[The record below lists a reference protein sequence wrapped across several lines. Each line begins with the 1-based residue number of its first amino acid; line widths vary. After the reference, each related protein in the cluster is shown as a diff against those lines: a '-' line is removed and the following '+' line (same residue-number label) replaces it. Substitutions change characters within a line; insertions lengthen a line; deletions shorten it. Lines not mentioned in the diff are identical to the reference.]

1 MEPAIIFLICFIFL
15 IVFGLLLFFVVK
27 ISKTTGKS
35 TGKGTGND
43 SGGSSGSGI
52 IDPLLNSLQN
62 GAPLPTI
69 NPPDP
74 AAEES
79 LYNKIIEALV
89 DFAEMATANAL
100 FDKLLNSLAPDEIKT
115 WKAIFGNNEE
125 LKTKFKTSAQKAL
138 ETNANTQIKKAK
150 TAKDLVNIGSKD
162 VNKLVNQTATRA
174 VAEAEATT
182 SRLEGYAIR
191 IGRNFAGFL
200 AAGPLDAALLA
211 VNVASIALDEKNVGG
226 LQNWESQ
233 TTRAFADIKKKQDDD
248 FNASLQSSGI
258 KPPLIAGPLDDGTGD
273 YTAVLALQ
281 MIYLITGV
289 EKVTDRPDYQKTLDD
304 IRSQIIMN
312 FLTPDSSTPPDPTD
326 KATFIKK
333 HMSFSIMSAIG
344 DYSDQLAIIGM
355 CALCQKSDGV
365 FIANLYCSYKQTDCT
380 VTPDQW
386 AKFQNGTAHTQYTV
400 WKSASQLKI
409 PDNACAVQPYQ
420 VRQACSVGKK
430 DISGKMQYNNYDPI
444 ADTCTNTKEFCDAYG
459 LKFTG
464 NTCYQDSADKV
475 FSMIFGNTIVQ
486 GVNMVDTVVNRGIIS
501 ILAGAGPAGKF
512 VGAIYTQ
519 INTVSRT
526 LTCSICTLFTNG
538 FDIVKDIFT
547 GNFKDIE
554 KLLVSDAKQVKNIF
568 VAIGGFFKAIIY
580 DFIDLFS

>member
-1 MEPAIIFLICFIFL
+1 MEPAIIFLIGFIFL
-15 IVFGLLLFFVVK
+15 IVLLFFVVK
-27 ISKTTGKS
+27 ITTEKKTTG
-35 TGKGTGND
+35 TGSGND
-43 SGGSSGSGI
+43 SGGSSSSST
-52 IDPLLNSLQN
+52 DPLLNSLQN
-62 GAPLPTI
+62 GTPLPKF

-74 AAEES
+74 DAEES
-79 LYNKIIEALV
+79 LYNKIVDALV
-89 DFAEMATANAL
+89 GFAEMATVNAL
-100 FDKLLNSLAPDEIKT
+100 FDKLLNSLTPDEIKT
-115 WKAIFGNNEE
+115 WESIFGNNED
-125 LKTKFKTSAQKAL
+125 LQTKFKTSAQKAL

-162 VNKLVNQTATRA
+162 VNKLVNQTADDA
-174 VAEAEATT
+174 VREAET
-182 SRLEGYAIR
+182 STSKLEGYATR
-191 IGRNFAGFL
+191 IGRNFAEFL
-200 AAGPLDAALLA
+200 GAGPLDAALLA
-211 VNVASIALDEKNVGG
+211 VNVASTVLDEKNIGG

-233 TTRAFADIKKKQDDD
+233 TTDAFAATKKQQDDD

-258 KPPLIAGPLDDGTGD
+258 NPPLIAGPLDDGTGD

-304 IRSQIIMN
+304 IRSKIIMN

-326 KATFIKK
+326 KATFIRK

-355 CALCQKSDGV
+355 CALCQKSNGI
-365 FIANLYCSYKQTDCT
+365 FISNLYCSYKQQDCT

-400 WKSASQLKI
+400 WKSASQLNI
-409 PDNACAVQPYQ
+409 SDNACAVEPYQ

-430 DISGKMQYNNYDPI
+430 DISGKMQYNYYDPV

-464 NTCYQDSADKV
+464 NTCYQDSADTV

-512 VGAIYTQ
+512 VAAIYTQ
-519 INTVSRT
+519 INTVSHT
-526 LTCSICTLFTNG
+526 LTCSICTLFTNQ
-538 FDIVKDIFT
+538 FDIIKDIFT
-547 GNFKDIE
+547 GNFNDIGN
-554 KLLVSDAKQVKNIF
+554 LLLSDVRQVKNVF
-568 VAIGGFFKAIIY
+568 VAIGGFFNAIIH